1 MLVCKELP
9 AVLKDDLCPQ
19 IHYFE
24 TERQAVKPKGKSRG
38 IYTGIWDDKQQKP
51 TNQKQRTQIPNFITQ
66 FVSGALYNTS
76 ICCANH
82 TIRLSIFCQLVQLPW
97 QLDCYFHCHLLNKS
111 ANSTQ
116 HKELTEC
123 LLLDQR
129 GLSMAMRGCF
139 MQLQCLG
146 QDIWCLCFKHIPTSK
161 LAVYRICKS
170 SSPFPLPKTA

>member
-1 MLVCKELP
+1 MLLCKELP
-9 AVLKDDLCPQ
+9 AVSKDDLCPK

-24 TERQAVKPKGKSRG
+24 TERHTGNPMGKSRG
-38 IYTGIWDDKQQKP
+38 IWAGVWDDKQQKP
-51 TNQKQRTQIPNFITQ
+51 RNQKQRTQIPNFINQ
-66 FVSGALYNTS
+66 FVPGTLHITS
-76 ICCANH
+76 ICCANG

-97 QLDCYFHCHLLNKS
+97 QLDYYFHCHFLNKS

-123 LLLDQR
+123 LLLDQK
-129 GLSMAMRGCF
+129 GLSMTMRGCS

-146 QDIWCLCFKHIPTSK
+146 QDISSLCFKQIQTSK

-170 SSPFPLPKTA
+170 GSPFPLP